1 MIARITNGLRRLE
14 DAVLVAIFAGVVIL
28 PIIEALGRPIRGFH
42 IPGASQYLRHMVL
55 WLSFV
60 GGLVVTRE
68 HKHLRLSTA
77 EAIPEGR
84 WRDAV
89 RVFSMGVAAAVCVVL
104 AYASWLV
111 VQVNRIGGRTLSI
124 GLPEWISECV
134 MPGALALIALRFV
147 WHASPRWGG
156 RLVALALAPL
166 GALLDLTPNLVEAQ
180 VWPLVGLVLVAAL
193 LGAPVFVAMAG
204 VGMLLT
210 YEGGS
215 PVSGV
220 AAEVYR
226 LVASPAMPAIPLL
239 TVCGYILA
247 ESKAAERLVRF
258 FKALFGWLPGG
269 VAVLVAGV
277 CALFTTFTGGS
288 GVTIIAL
295 GGLAY
300 GILREDGYPQGFSL
314 GLITAS
320 GSLGLLFPPSLP
332 VILYSVVTSQPGAGT
347 SVSARDLFLAGLLP
361 GLLLVVLV
369 AAYGIWMGRRLEA
382 AGTGSARAPFDWS
395 ELGRATWAAKWE
407 LSVPA
412 LVLVLFMGGFAS
424 IVEAS
429 AAAAAYAVVVE
440 CFVTRD
446 IHLTRDLPAIVVK
459 AGVVVGAVLI
469 LLSAAMGLSGYLVL
483 EQIPDQ
489 LLDFVQRHIEAQWVF
504 LLALNALLLVLGSV
518 LEIYAAIVILPPI
531 IAPLAVHYGVDPV
544 HMGIIFLAN
553 IELGFLLPPVGL
565 NLFLSSSRFDRPM
578 TELYRHVVP
587 YLLILGTGV
596 LLITYIP
603 SLSTGVLRLFER
615 DQPKEARVADDLA
628 QPPLLQVPQD
638 PRALEGSRHRADDPS
653 LPRGAAVGGGDRR
666 RPDDARPR
674 APRADAPP
682 RGALHR
688 AGPREPEPRPGRAD
702 PGDGHEPHPDRAT
715 GGDPPGQ
722 GGPRPPA

>member
-1 MIARITNGLRRLE
+1 MRERILSGLRRLE
-14 DAVLVAIFAGVVIL
+14 DATLVAIFAGIVVL
-28 PIIEALGRPIRGFH
+28 PIVEALGRPIRGFN
-42 IPGASQYLRHMVL
+42 IPGASAYMHHLVL
-55 WLSFV
+55 WLSFL

-68 HKHLRLSTA
+68 RKHLRLSTA

-84 WRDAV
+84 WRDGV
-89 RVFSMGVAAAVCVVL
+89 RVFAAGVSAAVCVVL
-104 AYASWLV
+104 AYASWQV
-111 VQVNRIGGRTLSI
+111 VQVNRINAKTLSI
-124 GLPEWISECV
+124 GLPEWVSEMV
-134 MPGALALIALRFV
+134 MPVALALIALRFV
-147 WHASPRWGG
+147 WHASERWRG

-166 GALLDLTPNLVEAQ
+166 GVALEWAPTLVENH
-180 VWPLVGLVLVAAL
+180 VWPLVALVLAGAL

-210 YEGGS
+210 VEGGS
-215 PVSGV
+215 PASSV

-239 TVCGYILA
+239 TACGYILA

-258 FKALFGWLPGG
+258 FKALFGWMPGG

-300 GILREDGYPQGFSL
+300 GILREDGYPTGFSL

-347 SVSARDLFLAGLLP
+347 SVSARDLFIAGLVP
-361 GLLLVVLV
+361 GMLLLVLV
-369 AAYGIWMGRRLEA
+369 AAYGVWVGRKLDTERP
-382 AGTGSARAPFDWS
+382 PFDIG
-395 ELGRATWAAKWE
+395 ELARATWASKWE
-407 LSVPA
+407 LSVPV

-429 AAAAAYAVVVE
+429 AAAAAYSVLVV
-440 CFVTRD
+440 CFITRD
-446 IHLTRDLPAIVVK
+446 IHLVRELPAILVK

-489 LLDFVQRHIEAQWVF
+489 ILAFVESHIDQRWVF
-504 LLALNALLLVLGSV
+504 LLVLNALLLVLGSV

-531 IAPLAVHYGVDPV
+531 IAPLAVHYGIDPV

-578 TELYRHVVP
+578 SELYRHVVP
-587 YLLILGTGV
+587 YLFILGTGV
-596 LLITYIP
+596 LLITYVP
-603 SLSTGVLRLFER
+603 AMSLGVLELFQRE
-615 DQPKEARVADDLA
+615 QPKESRVADDLA
-628 QPPLLQVPQD
+628 QPPLLEVPAD
-638 PRALEGSRHRADDPS
+638 PPAARGSRPDTHGAALPGRPADRGGAG
-653 LPRGAAVGGGDRR
+653 RGAHPAGDR
-666 RPDDARPR
+666 A
-674 APRADAPP
+674 AEADAPP
-682 RGALHR
+682 GGPVRGAE
-688 AGPREPEPRPGRAD
+688 PRRPEPRPSGAAA
-702 PGDGHEPHPDRAT
+702 GDGRQPGAHRAT
-715 GGDPPGQ
+715 GGAPRGQ
-722 GGPRPPA
+722 GGAGPPT